1 MAFWARMVPTLASHH
16 LGERHPTGPV
26 PELRSRPEPTSATVA
41 TGEEKDI
48 LPKDILVHA
57 VKLEGEE
64 IDAAVL
70 KIVESRDRR
79 TDSEMESET
88 REALFNAQLRSAMA
102 PWEPQG
108 GSNYNPQGGPG
119 SGMPGW

>member
-1 MAFWARMVPTLASHH
+1 MAFWTRMIPTLASHH
-16 LGERHPTGPV
+16 LGERHQIYPV
-26 PELRSRPEPTSATVA
+26 SELPSRPEPPSATVA
-41 TGEEKDI
+41 TGGEKDI

-79 TDSEMESET
+79 TDSEMEGET
-88 REALFNAQLRSAMA
+88 REALYNAQLRAAMT
-102 PWEPQG
+102 PWVPTG
-108 GSNYNPQGGPG
+108 GSR
-119 SGMPGW
+119 W